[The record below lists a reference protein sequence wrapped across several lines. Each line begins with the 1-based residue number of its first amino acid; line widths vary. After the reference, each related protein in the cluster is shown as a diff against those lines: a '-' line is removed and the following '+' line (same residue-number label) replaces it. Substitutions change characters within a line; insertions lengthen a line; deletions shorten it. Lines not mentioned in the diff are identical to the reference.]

1 MADVD
6 YSRRNKVPRIIS
18 ENEKAKLEEFIDSI
32 HYSARSVIL
41 NMFCVSVNLTPHAD
55 TQTMSSNTDMFNFR
69 KLC

>member
-6 YSRRNKVPRIIS
+6 YSRRNKVPRPIS

-32 HYSARSVIL
+32 HYSARSVML
-41 NMFCVSVNLTPHAD
+41 NLFGVSVILTTDAD
-55 TQTMSSNTDMFNFR
+55 TLTTSSSTDTFNFQ